1 LFYFSVIDIPNIIFY
16 NIAKNKETKQHV
28 YYKINEHK
36 IGRRHIQMATA
47 TIPLKGSASMESK
60 KVSIS
65 SKRQITIPQKF
76 FTLLGF
82 NTEAECI
89 MRGNELVLRPVK
101 ENTSGEFAEQI
112 LADLIRQ
119 GYSGEELLE
128 KFKQAQRKVRPAVE
142 AMLAEADRVAESKSG
157 GYSLEDVFGTEDEK

>member
-1 LFYFSVIDIPNIIFY
+1 MAVI
-16 NIAKNKETKQHV
+16 A
-28 YYKINEHK
+28 
-36 IGRRHIQMATA
+36 
-47 TIPLKGSASMESK
+47 LKGGTSMESK

-89 MRGNELVLRPVK
+89 MRGNELILRPVK
-101 ENTSGEFAEQI
+101 SNAGGEFAEQI
-112 LADLIRQ
+112 PADLIRQ

-128 KFKQAQRKVRPAVE
+128 KFKQAQKEVRPAVE
-142 AMLAEADRVAESKSG
+142 AMLAEADRVAESGSG
-157 GYSLEDVFGTEDEK
+157 GYSLEDVFGTEDEE

>member
-1 LFYFSVIDIPNIIFY
+1 
-16 NIAKNKETKQHV
+16 
-28 YYKINEHK
+28 
-36 IGRRHIQMATA
+36 MATA

-128 KFKQAQRKVRPAVE
+128 KFKQTQRKIRPAVE

-157 GYSLEDVFGTEDEK
+157 GYSLEDVFGTEDEKFFSPTQPGYSVLPPSARSQQILPWKYCSD